1 MNGMHPQ
8 FILSKRFP
16 VHTAIEQ
23 MNIPEL
29 LKQLKPEDARFHFG
43 RKLTNCE
50 VSVLHQACAARPHH
64 GDLVVEIVKLVVNLG
79 ADVNDT
85 DVIGQT
91 PLFYAVSHGE
101 AESLVK
107 ILLNAGTL

>member
-50 VSVLHQACAARPHH
+50 VSVLHQACAARPTVWSRR
-64 GDLVVEIVKLVVNLG
+64 GRSFG
-79 ADVNDT
+79 AAFAWM
-85 DVIGQT
+85 IP
-91 PLFYAVSHGE
+91 PLRGCTSGVST
-101 AESLVK
+101 SRS
-107 ILLNAGTL
+107 T